1 MEIKVKIKFSYLGS
15 FVYHRLLAFV
25 RQGGILLFYSPCYN
39 TWAYSFVFIHAPDSK
54 GIVFRHCI
62 DKLICLMLKDEDTF
76 EEGISER
83 ITMNLTELFFTK
95 QFI

>member
-1 MEIKVKIKFSYLGS
+1 MGIFLCIYTCSKF
-15 FVYHRLLAFV
+15 
-25 RQGGILLFYSPCYN
+25 
-39 TWAYSFVFIHAPDSK
+39 K
-54 GIVFRHCI
+54 GYCLSCHCI

-83 ITMNLTELFFTK
+83 ITMNLTEFFFTK